1 MTDFLKKTK
10 NYWISDAS
18 FLSLFLML
26 LATVFLLP
34 VMIANEEDSTVFLNL
49 MFVVLF
55 FVGVFSSKEKA
66 FLVFSVSLLSIH
78 IVLKL
83 IRFGDNPYEFY
94 LLERIVIL
102 FNLLLFVIINFRLLF
117 RDDQVNL
124 YRVIGAVNVYLLV
137 ALIGA
142 IGFEIV
148 QLTHGQSIGGS
159 VEFGDNERDYI
170 HYMYSLVCITTVGFG
185 DIFPINMPTKMLS
198 VFLSA
203 LGILY
208 PAVVIARLVSS
219 AGVAKKNSPPQG
231 E

>member
-1 MTDFLKKTK
+1 MTDFLKKAK

-26 LATVFLLP
+26 FATVFLLP
-34 VMIANEEDSTVFLNL
+34 VMIDNEQESTVFLNM
-49 MFVVLF
+49 MFVLLF
-55 FVGVFSSKEKA
+55 FVGVFSSRERV
-66 FLVFSVSLLSIH
+66 FLVFSISLLSIH

-83 IRFGDNPYEFY
+83 IRFGNNPYEFY

-102 FNLLLFVIINFRLLF
+102 GNLLVFVIINFRLLF

-124 YRVIGAVNVYLLV
+124 YRIVGAVNVYLLV
-137 ALIGA
+137 ALVGA
-142 IGFEIV
+142 MGFEII

-159 VEFGDNERDYI
+159 VEFGGNEKDYV
-170 HYMYSLVCITTVGFG
+170 HYMYYSLVCITTVGFG

-208 PAVVIARLVSS
+208 PAVVIAKLVSFPM
-219 AGVAKKNSPPQG
+219 VAKK
-231 E
+231 

>member
-1 MTDFLKKTK
+1 MTDFLKKAK

-26 LATVFLLP
+26 FATVFLLP
-34 VMIANEEDSTVFLNL
+34 VMIDNEQESTVFLNM
-49 MFVVLF
+49 MFVLLF
-55 FVGVFSSKEKA
+55 FVGVFSSRERV
-66 FLVFSVSLLSIH
+66 FLVFSISLLSIH

-83 IRFGDNPYEFY
+83 IRFGNNPYEFY

-102 FNLLLFVIINFRLLF
+102 GNLLVFVIINFRLLF

-124 YRVIGAVNVYLLV
+124 YRVVGAVNVYLLV
-137 ALIGA
+137 ALVGA
-142 IGFEIV
+142 MGFEII

-159 VEFGDNERDYI
+159 VEFGGNEKDYV
-170 HYMYSLVCITTVGFG
+170 HYMYYSLVCITTVGFG

-208 PAVVIARLVSS
+208 PAVVIAKLVSFPM
-219 AGVAKKNSPPQG
+219 VAKK
-231 E
+231 

>member
-1 MTDFLKKTK
+1 MTDFLKKAK

-26 LATVFLLP
+26 FATVFLLP
-34 VMIANEEDSTVFLNL
+34 VMIDNEQDSTVFLNL
-49 MFVVLF
+49 MFVLLF
-55 FVGVFSSKEKA
+55 FVGVFSSRERV
-66 FLVFSVSLLSIH
+66 FLVFSISLLSIH

-83 IRFGDNPYEFY
+83 IRFGNNPYEFY

-102 FNLLLFVIINFRLLF
+102 GNLLVFVIINFRLLF

-124 YRVIGAVNVYLLV
+124 YRVVGAVNVYLLV
-137 ALIGA
+137 ALVGA
-142 IGFEIV
+142 IGFEII

-159 VEFGDNERDYI
+159 VEFGGNEKDYV
-170 HYMYSLVCITTVGFG
+170 HYMYYSLVCITTVGFG

-208 PAVVIARLVSS
+208 PAVVIAKLVSFPL
-219 AGVAKKNSPPQG
+219 GAKK
-231 E
+231 

>member
-1 MTDFLKKTK
+1 MTDFLRKAK

-26 LATVFLLP
+26 FATVFLLP
-34 VMIANEEDSTVFLNL
+34 VMIDNEQESTVFLNM
-49 MFVVLF
+49 MFVLLF
-55 FVGVFSSKEKA
+55 FVGVFSSRERV
-66 FLVFSVSLLSIH
+66 FLVFAISLLSIH

-83 IRFGDNPYEFY
+83 IRFGNNPYEFY

-102 FNLLLFVIINFRLLF
+102 GNLLVFVIINLRLLF
-117 RDDQVNL
+117 RDDQVNR
-124 YRVIGAVNVYLLV
+124 YRVVGAVNVYLLV
-137 ALIGA
+137 ALVGA
-142 IGFEIV
+142 MSFEII

-159 VEFGDNERDYI
+159 VEFGGNEKDFI
-170 HYMYSLVCITTVGFG
+170 HYMYYSLVCITTVGFG

-203 LGILY
+203 FGILY

-219 AGVAKKNSPPQG
+219 ASPIKK
-231 E
+231 

>member
-1 MTDFLKKTK
+1 MTDFLKKAK

-26 LATVFLLP
+26 FATVFLLP
-34 VMIANEEDSTVFLNL
+34 VMIDNEQESTVFLNM
-49 MFVVLF
+49 MFVLLF
-55 FVGVFSSKEKA
+55 FVGVFSSRERV
-66 FLVFSVSLLSIH
+66 FLVFSISLLSIH

-83 IRFGDNPYEFY
+83 IRFGNNPYEFY

-102 FNLLLFVIINFRLLF
+102 GNLLVFVIINFRLLF

-124 YRVIGAVNVYLLV
+124 YRIVGAVNVYLLV
-137 ALIGA
+137 ALVGA
-142 IGFEIV
+142 IGFEII

-159 VEFGDNERDYI
+159 VEFGGNEKDYV
-170 HYMYSLVCITTVGFG
+170 HYMYYSLVCITTVGFG

-208 PAVVIARLVSS
+208 PAVVIAKLVSFPM
-219 AGVAKKNSPPQG
+219 VAKK
-231 E
+231 

>member
-1 MTDFLKKTK
+1 MTGFLKKTK
-10 NYWISDAS
+10 NYWISDTS
-18 FLSLFLML
+18 FVSLFLML

-55 FVGVFSSKEKA
+55 FVGIFSSREKAYVVFSI
-66 FLVFSVSLLSIH
+66 SLLTLH

-83 IRFGDNPYEFY
+83 IRFGDNPYEFQ
-94 LLERIVIL
+94 LLERIVTL

-117 RDDQVNL
+117 RDDQVNF
-124 YRVIGAVNVYLLV
+124 YRIIGAVNVYLLV
-137 ALIGA
+137 ALVGA
-142 IGFEIV
+142 IGFEII

-159 VEFGDNERDYI
+159 VVLEGNERDYI
-170 HYMYSLVCITTVGFG
+170 HYMYYSLVCITTVGFG
-185 DIFPINMPTKMLS
+185 DISPINMPTKMLS

-219 AGVAKKNSPPQG
+219 AGGTKK
-231 E
+231 